1 MASCFACMPLLWLC
15 YGCWILGVVCELND
29 FDREC
34 ANIHFEEWILR
45 VWFFVI
51 FVWSFCGC
59 FKRNSPHTRNSQKF
73 MRIHNPLF
81 YSEHLYGFV
90 WISYEIDLLFAW
102 ILRNPVQNVSFFPT
116 WAFLDWKRDKFTSTH
131 RWEPLGW
138 ISGSSTSLLWPKWFL
153 IEIISS
159 ACNQLFRSH
168 DIKTQML
175 NLVVWKTTPFMHH
188 TLSYE
193 TPIFEHGS
201 NNNS

>member
-1 MASCFACMPLLWLC
+1 MISIVNALIFNLRSEFCASDFLWFLFDLFVDVSEEIHRIQGIHKNLCEFTIHCSIRNICM
-15 YGCWILGVVCELND
+15 D
-29 FDREC
+29 
-34 ANIHFEEWILR
+34 
-45 VWFFVI
+45 
-51 FVWSFCGC
+51 
-59 FKRNSPHTRNSQKF
+59 
-73 MRIHNPLF
+73 
-81 YSEHLYGFV
+81 LYGFV

-168 DIKTQML
+168 DIKIQML
-175 NLVVWKTTPFMHH
+175 NLVVWKTTP
-188 TLSYE
+188 SY
-193 TPIFEHGS
+193 S
-201 NNNS
+201 

>member
-59 FKRNSPHTRNSQKF
+59 FKRNSQKF

-90 WISYEIDLLFAW
+90 WICMDFI
-102 ILRNPVQNVSFFPT
+102 RNWSVIRVNSVKSCPKCQFFL
-116 WAFLDWKRDKFTSTH
+116 AFLDWKRDKFTSTH

-175 NLVVWKTTPFMHH
+175 YLVVWKTTPFMHH